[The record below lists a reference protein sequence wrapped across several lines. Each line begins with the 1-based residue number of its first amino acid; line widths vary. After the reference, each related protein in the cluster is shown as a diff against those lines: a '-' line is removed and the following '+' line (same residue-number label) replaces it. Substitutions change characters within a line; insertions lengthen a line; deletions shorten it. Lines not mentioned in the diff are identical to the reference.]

1 MAKYIECEALIE
13 HMKDLPT
20 WWADSGGV
28 YGQAMKYPEG
38 MFDCDDVIN
47 SVDNAPAADV
57 VEVKHGEWLSNA
69 QTDEYVCS
77 KCDGIAPVDCEKED
91 FYKSNYCPNCGAK
104 MDGERKCN
112 DA

>member
-1 MAKYIECEALIE
+1 MAEYIEREALIE
-13 HMKDLPT
+13 HIKDLPT

-57 VEVKHGEWLSNA
+57 VEVVRKPIN
-69 QTDEYVCS
+69 EYE
-77 KCDGIAPVDCEKED
+77 GYYEVDQFGRVYSVD
-91 FYKSNYCPNCGAK
+91 TAL
-104 MDGERKCN
+104 RKQLYRCN
-112 DA
+112 K